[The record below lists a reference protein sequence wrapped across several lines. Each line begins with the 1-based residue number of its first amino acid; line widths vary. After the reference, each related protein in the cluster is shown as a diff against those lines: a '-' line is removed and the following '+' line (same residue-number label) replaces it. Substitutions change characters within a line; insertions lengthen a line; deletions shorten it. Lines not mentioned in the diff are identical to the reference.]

1 MLSKRKT
8 SQLLLS
14 TALASFFGT
23 ASLSATQIKSIKV
36 EGNNRVETPTI
47 MTYVPIHVGDEFDN
61 DKVED
66 ALKDLFAT
74 GLFADVVIDHFG
86 NTLVIKV
93 VENKI
98 INRIAFEG
106 NEKIK
111 DELLV
116 GQIGLRPRE
125 VYTAGRAQEAAQKIR
140 DIYRLSGRYGA
151 KIEPKIV
158 EREQN
163 RVDLVFEID
172 EGKTTRIDRIIFVG
186 NHRFS
191 ESRLESVIMT
201 KETRWYRFFTS
212 DDTYDPDRMAYD
224 RELLRKYYL
233 NNGYADF
240 KVVSVVAE
248 LDPDSQDFYITYT
261 MDEGEVYEFGDVKIV
276 NNLPKFDASKL
287 EGEITFSQGDTYNL
301 REVEKTIDNLNRSV
315 GDQGFAFIDIEPKAD
330 KDPKTHTVKMTFEI
344 KEGKHVYI
352 NRINIRGNDRT
363 NDNVVRREFRLAEG
377 DAYNA
382 TKLNR
387 SEQRIK
393 DLGYFKKV
401 ELTEQEAGAP
411 DKVDVNV
418 DVEDQATGQLQFA
431 AGYSTSEGAL
441 GAIMAN
447 ERNVMGEGYIWNAK
461 AMMSQKSIDTRTGF
475 FDPYFLDRRLLG
487 GIEVFYT
494 QREYDTRKN
503 FSDDFK
509 MSSVGSTLHSGYEIS
524 EPLRQSWTY
533 TIREDH
539 VGDFRSGISPFIASQ
554 KGDWLYSG
562 FGHGLIYDRRD
573 SRIDPT
579 AGYYASLG
587 NEFAGAGGKVRF
599 LKNNI
604 SVGHYLPVDDDH
616 EWVVATSAETGL
628 MSDLGKQSRV
638 VDRYE
643 LGGDSLRGFADSG
656 IGPRDG
662 NTRDALGGQYYYLAT
677 VQLNFPLPL
686 PNDFGVKGQLFTDV
700 GSLWDT
706 GFKNPAI
713 VSNDSKVR
721 VGSGVGISWKSP
733 LGPIGLSFSKAVKK
747 IKGVDRTETFRI
759 NFGTQF

>member
-1 MLSKRKT
+1 MFLKT
-8 SQLLLS
+8 KVQLLLLS
-14 TALASFFGT
+14 TTLMSFLGAGTLA
-23 ASLSATQIKSIKV
+23 AMPIKSIKI

-47 MTYVPIHVGDEFDN
+47 LTYVPIHVGEEYDHE
-61 DKVED
+61 KVED

-74 GLFADVVIDHFG
+74 GLFADVVIDQAG
-86 NTLVIKV
+86 DVLVIKV

-151 KIEPKIV
+151 KVEPKIV
-158 EREQN
+158 ERAQN
-163 RVDLVFEID
+163 RVDLVFEIE
-172 EGKTTRIDRIIFVG
+172 EGKPTRIDRIIFVG
-186 NHRFS
+186 NQRFS
-191 ESRLESVIMT
+191 ESRLESIIMT
-201 KETRWYRFFTS
+201 KETRWYRFFTT

-233 NNGYADF
+233 NNGFADF
-240 KVVSVVAE
+240 KVISVVAE
-248 LDPDSQDFYITYT
+248 LDSDSQDFYITYT
-261 MDEGEVYEFGDVKIV
+261 LDEGEVYTFGDVKII
-276 NNLPKFDASKL
+276 NNLSKFDASQL
-287 EGEITFSQGDTYNL
+287 NNEITFSPGDTYRL
-301 REVEKTIDNLNRSV
+301 RDVEKTIDNLNRAV
-315 GDQGFAFIDIEPKAD
+315 GDQGFAFIEIEPKAE

-344 KEGKHVYI
+344 KEGKHIYI

-363 NDNVVRREFRLAEG
+363 NDHVIRREFRFAEG
-377 DAYNA
+377 DPYN
-382 TKLNR
+382 TSRLNR

-401 ELTEQEAGAP
+401 EFSEQEAGVP

-418 DVEDQATGQLQFA
+418 DVEDQVTGQMQFA

-447 ERNVMGEGYIWNAK
+447 ERNVMGEGYIWNLK
-461 AMMSQKSIDTRTGF
+461 AMMSQQSIDTRTGF
-475 FDPYFLDRRLLG
+475 YDPYFLDRRLLAG
-487 GIEVFYT
+487 AEVFYT
-494 QREYDTRKN
+494 QQKYDTRKN
-503 FSDDFK
+503 FWDEYK
-509 MSSVGSTLHSGYEIS
+509 MGSVGSNVTSGYEITES
-524 EPLRQSWTY
+524 LRQTWTY
-533 TIREDH
+533 TVREDH
-539 VGDFRSGISPFIASQ
+539 IGAFKPGVSPFLQSQ

-562 FGHGLIYDRRD
+562 FGHALVYDKRD

-579 AGYYASLG
+579 EGYYASVG

-599 LKNNI
+599 LKNNFGA
-604 SVGHYLPVDDDH
+604 GHYLPVDEDH
-616 EWVVATSAETGL
+616 EWVLVTSAEVGI
-628 MSDLGKQSRV
+628 MSDLGKTSRA
-638 VDRYE
+638 VDRYS
-643 LGGDSLRGFADSG
+643 LGGDTLRGFDDMG
-656 IGPRDG
+656 VGPRDR
-662 NTRDALGGQYYYLAT
+662 NTSDALGGQYYYAGS

-706 GFKNPAI
+706 GFSNPAI

-721 VGSGVGISWKSP
+721 VGSGVGLTWKSP
-733 LGPIGLSFSKAVKK
+733 LGPIGVSFAKAVKK
-747 IKGVDRTETFRI
+747 VKGVDRTETFRI